1 MKSKDIP
8 PNLALDA
15 MIAEE
20 VMGWPVVEAGEEEW
34 FEKVLGRGVRPP
46 FFAYWPQGG
55 NALYKDDIGLDAQP
69 WSPSSNARHA
79 ADALM
84 ARFNE
89 HKIRIIGA
97 KCKDSPEPG
106 FWVIEISNETDL
118 LARES
123 DLRYELAVAKAMLA
137 AARKEKEAE
146 ES

>member
-1 MKSKDIP
+1 MTKNKVP
-8 PNLALDA
+8 QNLALDA

-20 VMGWPVVEAGEEEW
+20 VMGWPVVEAGAEDW
-34 FEKVLGRGVRPP
+34 FDKALERGVRLP

-55 NALYKDDIGLDAQP
+55 NALYKDDVGLDAQP

-89 HKIRIIGA
+89 HMIRIIGA

-106 FWVIEISNETDL
+106 FWVIEISNQAGL

-137 AARKEKEAE
+137 AARKEKKA
-146 ES
+146 